1 MSTDF
6 NGDKDFDFSGMLL
19 SSPNKFLV
27 SKLNV
32 YKDITFTQPNWE
44 ACYGPKLW
52 WAEPKSHKF
61 PKSCQHS
68 ILR

>member
-6 NGDKDFDFSGMLL
+6 NDDNDFDFSGMLL
-19 SSPNKFLV
+19 NFPNKFLV

-32 YKDITFTQPNWE
+32 YKHITFTQPNWE
-44 ACYGPKLW
+44 ACYAQRYGGLNSNII
-52 WAEPKSHKF
+52 KS